1 VKRRVKIAG
10 FYREALEGAYGRDK
24 KTEGWGGMETKR

>member
-10 FYREALEGAYGRDK
+10 FYREALEEGYARDK
-24 KTEGWGGMETKR
+24 KTEGRGGIETKR

>member
-10 FYREALEGAYGRDK
+10 FYREALKEEYGRDK
-24 KTEGWGGMETKR
+24 KTEDRGGIETKR

>member
-10 FYREALEGAYGRDK
+10 FYREGLKEEYRRDK
-24 KTEGWGGMETKR
+24 KTEDWGGIEAKR